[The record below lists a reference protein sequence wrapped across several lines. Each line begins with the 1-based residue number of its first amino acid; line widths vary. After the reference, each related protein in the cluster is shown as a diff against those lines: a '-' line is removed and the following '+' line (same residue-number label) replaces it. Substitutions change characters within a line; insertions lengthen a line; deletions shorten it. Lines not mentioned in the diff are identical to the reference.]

1 MKFSL
6 TFRSKLVSLLVFFSV
21 IPTAAMLFYLI
32 YSQSEDLEK
41 KTAFHQQSNNV
52 MISEVFDSFYYRNL
66 TMLSDSLRGLRFKL
80 RMVGN
85 AIISA
90 NNSKDNKEIRS
101 GTESIIRNIMF
112 ESTRSAGVM
121 VIIYDKEDPVKSV
134 YVRPEFRKLLKAKNV
149 FHEEIKNFL
158 STTRFDSK
166 GSYHVITDKDDGMVY
181 LGLVMPMGNRVMLI
195 AESVTELRT
204 NFENENNRII
214 DNAVLLMKNTEE
226 FMSNKGMKTYILDKH
241 GSQIIPRVDDNYD
254 STVMY
259 IPRNVLEEAKK
270 NLSLSYD
277 GIVNNDLKRMQI
289 AYYKPMDCFIVSATS
304 KKMIFS
310 SQINL
315 SVELLVLGFITSVL
329 AFILAY
335 LLISS
340 LVSPLQSLNSRTGS
354 LKYLKLTDK
363 NQVQKFVDFINVS
376 SEREVSEISK
386 AICKMTESLSN
397 NTIKLISSQNR
408 SRMIEGELNVAKEIQ
423 LGVVGNQ
430 FDDSAFAPLD
440 VYARLLPAKEVGG
453 DLYDIIPLGDDKV
466 AITIGDVS
474 DKGVPA
480 ALFMVMTLTLIREG
494 ISLGMDM
501 KKLICEVNGSLAKYN
516 PNMMFVTL
524 FVGILDKKTGRIS
537 FANCGHCKPVIV
549 SAEGLRVIEDISG
562 PAIGVLETYQYV
574 AYECEIHDGERLFMF
589 TDGVSE
595 AHNSDRSVIFGEER
609 IYDYLKS
616 SYHKNVKDCI
626 NDLYCVLDEFKGNAT
641 QFDDITVLALDY
653 RKS

>member
-1 MKFSL
+1 M
-6 TFRSKLVSLLVFFSV
+6 
-21 IPTAAMLFYLI
+21 
-32 YSQSEDLEK
+32 
-41 KTAFHQQSNNV
+41 
-52 MISEVFDSFYYRNL
+52 
-66 TMLSDSLRGLRFKL
+66 
-80 RMVGN
+80 
-85 AIISA
+85 
-90 NNSKDNKEIRS
+90 
-101 GTESIIRNIMF
+101 
-112 ESTRSAGVM
+112 
-121 VIIYDKEDPVKSV
+121 
-134 YVRPEFRKLLKAKNV
+134 
-149 FHEEIKNFL
+149 
-158 STTRFDSK
+158 
-166 GSYHVITDKDDGMVY
+166 
-181 LGLVMPMGNRVMLI
+181 
-195 AESVTELRT
+195 
-204 NFENENNRII
+204 
-214 DNAVLLMKNTEE
+214 
-226 FMSNKGMKTYILDKH
+226 
-241 GSQIIPRVDDNYD
+241 
-254 STVMY
+254 
-259 IPRNVLEEAKK
+259 
-270 NLSLSYD
+270 
-277 GIVNNDLKRMQI
+277 
-289 AYYKPMDCFIVSATS
+289 
-304 KKMIFS
+304 
-310 SQINL
+310 
-315 SVELLVLGFITSVL
+315 
-329 AFILAY
+329 
-335 LLISS
+335 
-340 LVSPLQSLNSRTGS
+340 
-354 LKYLKLTDK
+354 
-363 NQVQKFVDFINVS
+363 S

-423 LGVVGNQ
+423 LGVVSNQ
-430 FDDSAFAPLD
+430 FDDSSFAPLD

-524 FVGILDKKTGRIS
+524 FVGILDKKTGRLS

-562 PAIGVLETYQYV
+562 PAIGVLETYQYE
-574 AYECEIHDGERLFMF
+574 AYECDIHDGERLFMF